1 MCNTNSNKIYD
12 TVIIGSGAAGMS
24 AAIYS
29 ARAMLD
35 FVVVERSSASGG
47 QILNTN
53 EIDNYPGFIHK
64 SGAELADAMREH
76 ALEMG
81 AEIMNR
87 NVISVKRD
95 GELWKI
101 SFEEGGELSAR
112 SVIAAT
118 GADHRALGV
127 PGEQDLIGRG
137 VSYCAT
143 CDGAFFKNKTVAVV
157 GGGDTAAEEALY
169 LSEMCD
175 RVYLIHRRDKLR
187 AKAYLVDAIN
197 NKENIISLLN
207 SEVLEICGYTKVDKL
222 VLDDGRNIEV
232 DGVFVAVGTLPQ
244 NELFKDLAETDERG
258 FLVAGEDCRTSA
270 DGLFV
275 AGDLRS
281 KRLRQVVT
289 AAADGANA
297 AASVEDYLERWKN

>member
-1 MCNTNSNKIYD
+1 MCDKNTNKIYD

-53 EIDNYPGFIHK
+53 EVDNYPGFIHK
-64 SGAELADAMREH
+64 SGAELATAMRNH
-76 ALEMG
+76 ALELG
-81 AEIMNR
+81 TEILNQ
-87 NVISVKRD
+87 NVISVKKN
-95 GELWKI
+95 EEIWKI
-101 SFEEGGELSAR
+101 LFEEGGELSAR

-127 PGEQDLIGRG
+127 SGEQDFIGRG

-197 NKENIISLLN
+197 NKENIIPLLN
-207 SEVLEICGYTKVDKL
+207 SEVLEICGYTKVDKI
-222 VLDDGRNIEV
+222 VLNDGRNIEV